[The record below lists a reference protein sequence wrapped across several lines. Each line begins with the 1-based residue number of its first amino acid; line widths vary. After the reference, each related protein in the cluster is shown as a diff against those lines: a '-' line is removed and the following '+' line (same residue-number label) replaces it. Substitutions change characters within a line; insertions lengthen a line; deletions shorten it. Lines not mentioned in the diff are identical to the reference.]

1 MALIGY
7 ARVSTDEQTTDPQI
21 DALKSAG
28 CATIHREHA
37 SGGDRTRPELRRA
50 IERCRKGDVLV
61 VVRIDRLARSLAH
74 LLEIIEAL
82 DLKGAGFRSLGDP
95 IDTTSPQGRFTLQIL
110 GAVAEFERAL
120 IRERT
125 KAGLKAAK
133 ERGRIG
139 GNPGLRFRSAT
150 ALRAVHSAREARRDA
165 DVLRVA
171 DGILPHVRAMRP
183 AYPWEIVAR
192 SLDRSGSR
200 RPDGGSWT
208 GPALARAVRRLARDG
223 FVDKA
228 VLERTPRR
236 RDTDDL
242 VTLVAMAVKTLESP
256 TLTNIA
262 RHLEGLHCRT
272 PRGETRWAVSSVQN
286 LLNQAVAQGLLEDRP
301 LPAPTAPRRR
311 GRPPKSLKPA
321 STNQ

>member
-1 MALIGY
+1 M
-7 ARVSTDEQTTDPQI
+7 
-21 DALKSAG
+21 
-28 CATIHREHA
+28 
-37 SGGDRTRPELRRA
+37 
-50 IERCRKGDVLV
+50 LV

-82 DLKGAGFRSLGDP
+82 DTQGAGFRSLGDP

-125 KAGLKAAK
+125 KAGLKAAR

-139 GNPGLRFRSAT
+139 GNPGLRFRSAS
-150 ALRAVHSAREARRDA
+150 AVRAVNDAREARRDA

-171 DGILPHVRAMRP
+171 DDILPHVRAMRP
-183 AYPWEIVAR
+183 GYSWATVAR
-192 SLDRSGSR
+192 SLSRNDSR
-200 RPDGGSWT
+200 RPDGGPWT

-223 FVDKA
+223 FVDDR

-236 RDTDDL
+236 RDSDDL
-242 VTLVAMAVKTLESP
+242 VTLVASAVKTLDNP

-262 RHLEGLHCRT
+262 RHLEELHCRT
-272 PRGETRWAVSSVQN
+272 PRGETRWSVSSVQN
-286 LLNQAVAQGLLEDRP
+286 LLGQAVAQGLLEDRP
-301 LPAPTAPRRR
+301 LPAPEAPRRR
-311 GRPPKSLKPA
+311 GRPPKSLKSLKGSP
-321 STNQ
+321 